1 MFEIQFS
8 PIVISL
14 LVALIVS
21 MVYLLSG
28 FRGFIVS
35 VGRRVRKDAS
45 KVLPEEEKYYP
56 TVSVVVYAADDASN
70 LEILLPQILEQD
82 YPAQFEVVV
91 VNDGA
96 ALSTKDVIARLEQ
109 NYNNLYMTF
118 TQAGS
123 RSLSRKKLALT
134 LGVKASRFETI
145 VVTMGNAQIPSRVW
159 LKSLC
164 RNFTPGIDVVIG
176 YATPASP
183 EGTKERCKRL
193 HAFDFVRTSVEYLS
207 WAIAGR
213 PYRGTCYNLA
223 YRREVFFQNKGFS
236 RSLDL
241 KYGDDDIFVSEVANS
256 DNTVVELSPDS
267 MVLDVETNP
276 SASFKT
282 DKLRYDY
289 TVRRIR
295 NNARMYFSSCSW
307 AWWIMLGSAIAA
319 GVFGLPSFIPAI
331 IAMLLVVA
339 TMVTLMVVWKRT
351 SLSLWSSPLFLT
363 VPWFISFHPLY
374 TLYYNIKGWRRR
386 GDNKS
391 WS

>member
-21 MVYLLSG
+21 MVYLLTG

-241 KYGDDDIFVSEVANS
+241 KYGDDDIFVS
-256 DNTVVELSPDS
+256 L
-267 MVLDVETNP
+267 
-276 SASFKT
+276 
-282 DKLRYDY
+282 
-289 TVRRIR
+289 
-295 NNARMYFSSCSW
+295 
-307 AWWIMLGSAIAA
+307 
-319 GVFGLPSFIPAI
+319 
-331 IAMLLVVA
+331 
-339 TMVTLMVVWKRT
+339 
-351 SLSLWSSPLFLT
+351 
-363 VPWFISFHPLY
+363 
-374 TLYYNIKGWRRR
+374 
-386 GDNKS
+386 
-391 WS
+391 